1 MTHPGTCC
9 YQTQQVALEEGSME
23 QWSKGDRILQGLPS
37 RLGWP
42 VSPQTTCLSLPPHA
56 GITGACGHSW
66 LIFPLM
72 CVVLVCEFARE
83 GARLYGGIS
92 LSHSLPCSMRQS
104 ILAEA
109 SILAKASR
117 LPLDIPASSF
127 WVLGSQACTT
137 LYTLCFYWYITNVQ
151 LSGAWVMLWY
161 VLVFCSCQ

>member
-1 MTHPGTCC
+1 
-9 YQTQQVALEEGSME
+9 ME
-23 QWSKGDRILQGLPS
+23 PWSKGDRVVQGLPG

-72 CVVLVCEFARE
+72 CVVRICEFAFE
-83 GARLYGGIS
+83 CAHLCGGIS

-104 ILAEA
+104 ILAET

-117 LPLDIPASSF
+117 LPLDIPAPSF
-127 WVLGSQACTT
+127 
-137 LYTLCFYWYITNVQ
+137 
-151 LSGAWVMLWY
+151 
-161 VLVFCSCQ
+161 